1 MKSVRFEWT
10 EVSRSSGYPS
20 ATGYWCDEPGDMTGP
35 YVPAAVA
42 QALYDAAAR
51 AVQELHQGFSG
62 NALLTLLDALAAIDF
77 EEGGGR

>member
-42 QALYDAAAR
+42 QALYDAAVS
-51 AVQELHQGFSG
+51 AVDQLRQGFPSSAG
-62 NALLTLLDALAAIDF
+62 YTLLAAIRQADG
-77 EEGGGR
+77 EGQT